1 MKKLLLIA
9 LVAIGFAFV
18 PVHSSDA
25 QIYVGIPG
33 IAGIGIGYPGGYY
46 YGYPR
51 YYGYYPY
58 GYHGYYPYRSYY
70 WHNGHRVYYRHHRII
85 LITTATKLK

>member
-1 MKKLLLIA
+1 MGFRISAETENKTGKQTEGKAMKKLLLFS

-18 PVHSSDA
+18 PAQRSDA

-33 IAGIGIGYPGGYY
+33 IVGVGIGYPGYY

-51 YYGYYPY
+51 YYGY
-58 GYHGYYPYRSYY
+58 GYYPYRS
-70 WHNGHRVYYRHHRII
+70 
-85 LITTATKLK
+85 